1 MYGNENEHAAL
12 NRESSINTH
21 HKATGLGRTNTP
33 KDDAERREETM
44 QRNTDSHISRKLSQ
58 PDPDRK
64 KNQHIQHQSLS
75 RSNQEGNMR
84 KGRWGSQDKGNKVKG
99 VVGCCYGFSS
109 SRAAFIFA
117 KKPAGHAASSSSLG
131 TPRALQ
137 WLTTLAKI
145 RPSISWVTGTAPSS

>member
-1 MYGNENEHAAL
+1 MYGNENQHAAL

-64 KNQHIQHQSLS
+64 KKST
-75 RSNQEGNMR
+75 
-84 KGRWGSQDKGNKVKG
+84 
-99 VVGCCYGFSS
+99 Y
-109 SRAAFIFA
+109 
-117 KKPAGHAASSSSLG
+117 P
-131 TPRALQ
+131 TPVI
-137 WLTTLAKI
+137 K
-145 RPSISWVTGTAPSS
+145 SF